1 MTLLEKDT
9 EARADSLDISRSLIV
24 QAPAGSGKTTL
35 LIQRY
40 LRLLASVDELEAIL
54 AMTFTRKAAGE
65 MLARVEQALAQ
76 AALPESSWPD
86 DPSKRQTLVLAHAA
100 LRHAQARG
108 WQLQETPG
116 RLRIQTIDGVHRSL
130 AAAVPISA
138 GGAGQLALT
147 SQPMLLYR
155 EVARRSLREAELDAE
170 WASISGRL
178 FEHLDNAWLRVEDL
192 LAKMLAQRARW
203 LPHLV
208 GRRFEELSEELSQV
222 IAEVLRQLQAQL
234 EQAFESG
241 ARRQIIQLARHAK
254 SILDAAGGDADL
266 RRQLQAI
273 AVTDEG
279 VVTDGVAL
287 DGVVPDIECWRAIAH
302 LVLTKKDKS
311 GAVQFR
317 RRVDIRQGFGPK
329 DPNKKI
335 FEQWLADWS
344 SPERAT
350 LLDEARQ
357 APPLC
362 FDADETELMQA
373 LVRLLLL
380 AASQLELAFRE
391 RGEVDFIGVAAAARE
406 ALREVGDVDRER
418 VLHQGSRLQHLLIDE
433 FQDTS
438 RDQFDLILGLTRDWQ
453 PGDGRTLFVV
463 GDPMQSIYQFREARV
478 DLFEAALRDGFGDV
492 KLIPRSLA
500 RNFRSVPAI
509 VEHVNQLFTVVFPKA
524 VEPRESAVPFAASL
538 AGRDSSNAPFDTSSD
553 VPAIDW
559 RLAASAGD
567 EAQCQRWETE
577 AVVDCVRRWRAD
589 ASVDSIAILVA
600 ARHHATALVAALRA
614 AGYPVRGVDL
624 VPLAETPVV
633 QDLLA
638 LTRALSSVLD
648 RVAWLTILRAPWCG
662 MSLVDLTTLLE
673 EQSHAAITELW
684 EDEERLARLSP
695 EGRSRLQRLRS
706 CVAPMLT
713 RSDVSLSAR
722 TEAVWLQL
730 HGPACYEEEGAIDD
744 ARRYLDALTE
754 ASMRPG
760 WRAAVDLTAMLEGL
774 YAAGSTVP
782 GAIEVMT
789 IHRSKGLEFDAVIVP
804 GLSRRVQSDP
814 RELLEL
820 VEWQEGEQSLALF
833 GPIEASDSVAGRPSV
848 AAWIRRLRA
857 RRIDRERARLLYVA
871 MTRAKRYLAPIAC
884 FTVKKDGEASIPARS
899 PLGVL
904 RPAIAER
911 IERAIREPLTPIELD
926 SAPLAPIGL
935 RRWPVDFEPPE
946 WPTNLIV
953 STLNLSSTE
962 LDVEPH
968 RTTAQSGDPYARALG
983 IVIHLELERLAR
995 QAELPFEIDE
1005 SSTLRWHQGL
1015 LLEGVPRERCDLY
1028 LERVRAAAQR
1038 TLRDERGRWILA
1050 RRDERDG
1057 IELALTGKVA
1067 GRIVNVVIDRCFVEA
1082 GQRWV
1087 IDYKTATPPDD
1098 NVSGFIDAQR
1108 EAHRAQL
1115 ERYSSLLARFGP
1127 EPVRAALYFPALGR
1141 FVELTPVD

>member
-9 EARADSLDISRSLIV
+9 EARADSLDITRSLIV

-40 LRLLASVDELEAIL
+40 LRLLASVDEPESIL

-86 DPSKRQTLVLAHAA
+86 DPSKRQTIVLAHAA
-100 LRHAQARG
+100 LQHAQACG
-108 WQLQETPG
+108 WQLSETPG

-138 GGAGQLALT
+138 GGAGQLALAA
-147 SQPMLLYR
+147 QPMLLYR
-155 EVARRSLREAELDAE
+155 EVARRSLREAELDPE

-178 FEHLDNAWLRVEDL
+178 FDHLDNAWVRVEDL

-208 GRRFEELSEELSQV
+208 GRRFEELSEELSQG
-222 IAEVLRQLQAQL
+222 IAKVLRQLQAQL
-234 EQAFESG
+234 EQTFESG
-241 ARRQIIQLARHAK
+241 ARRQIVELARHAK
-254 SILDAAGGDADL
+254 TTLDAAGGDADL

-273 AVTDEG
+273 ADAEEG
-279 VVTDGVAL
+279 VANDAL
-287 DGVVPDIECWRAIAH
+287 VPDIECWRAIAH
-302 LVLTKKDKS
+302 LVLTKKDQS
-311 GAVQFR
+311 GAIQFR

-329 DPNKKI
+329 DPKKKM
-335 FEQWLADWS
+335 FEQWLTDWS

-357 APPLC
+357 APPVC
-362 FDADETELMQA
+362 FDADERELMQA

-406 ALREVGDVDRER
+406 VLREVGDLDRER
-418 VLHQGSRLQHLLIDE
+418 ILHQGSRLQHLLIDE

-438 RDQFDLILGLTRDWQ
+438 RDQFELILGLTRDWQ
-453 PGDGRTLFVV
+453 SGDGRTLFVV

-492 KLIPRSLA
+492 KLAPRSLA

-509 VEHVNQLFTVVFPKA
+509 VEHVNQLFTVVFPKV

-538 AGRDSSNAPFDTSSD
+538 AGRDGSRIQRDASGA

-559 RLAASAGD
+559 RLAAMVGD
-567 EAQCQRWETE
+567 DAQSQRWETE

-624 VPLAETPVV
+624 VPLAETSVV

-638 LTRALSSVLD
+638 LTRALASVLD
-648 RVAWLTILRAPWCG
+648 RLAWLTILRAPWCG
-662 MSLVDLTTLLE
+662 MSLVDLTALLAD
-673 EQSHAAITELW
+673 QPHAAITELW
-684 EDEERLARLSP
+684 ESEERLARLSP
-695 EGRSRLQRLRS
+695 EGRSRVHHLRS
-706 CVAPMLT
+706 CVAPMLV
-713 RSDVSLSAR
+713 RSDLSLSAR
-722 TEAVWLQL
+722 VEAVWLQL
-730 HGPACYEEEGAIDD
+730 HAPACYEDEGAIDD
-744 ARRYLDALTE
+744 ARRYFDALAE
-754 ASMRPG
+754 ASLRPG
-760 WRAAVDLTAMLEGL
+760 WRAAVDLSAMLEGL
-774 YAAGSTVP
+774 YAAGSTVT

-833 GPIEASDSVAGRPSV
+833 GPIEASDAVAGRPSV
-848 AAWIRRLRA
+848 AAWIRRLRS

-904 RPAIAER
+904 RPAMVER
-911 IERAIREPLTPIELD
+911 IERALREPLMPIELD
-926 SAPLAPIGL
+926 SAVLAPMGF
-935 RRWPVDFEPPE
+935 RRWPVDFEAPVWPE
-946 WPTNLIV
+946 NLTV

-962 LDVEPH
+962 LDAEPE
-968 RTTAQSGDPYARALG
+968 RMIAQSGDPHARALG
-983 IVIHLELERLAR
+983 IVIHRELERLAR
-995 QAELPFEIDE
+995 QAQLPFEIDA
-1005 SSTLRWHQGL
+1005 SAMLRWRQGL
-1015 LLEGVPRERCDLY
+1015 LLEGVPRERCDWY
-1028 LERVRAAAQR
+1028 LERVRAAVQR
-1038 TLRDERGRWILA
+1038 TLQDERGRWILA

-1087 IDYKTATPPDD
+1087 IDYKTSIPSDD
-1098 NVSGFIDAQR
+1098 NLSGFLDAQR

-1115 ERYSSLLARFGP
+1115 ERYSNLLARFGP
-1127 EPVRAALYFPALGR
+1127 EPVRAALYFPTLTQ
-1141 FVELTPVD
+1141 FVELN

>member
-9 EARADSLDISRSLIV
+9 EARADSLDITRSLIV

-40 LRLLASVDELEAIL
+40 LRLLASVDEPEAIL

-65 MLARVEQALAQ
+65 MLARVEQALAK

-86 DPSKRQTLVLAHAA
+86 DPSKRQTIVLAHAA

-138 GGAGQLALT
+138 GGAGQLGLAL
-147 SQPMLLYR
+147 QPMLLYR
-155 EVARRSLREAELDAE
+155 EVARRSLREAELDPD
-170 WASISGRL
+170 WASASGRL

-222 IAEVLRQLQAQL
+222 IAKILWQLQAQL
-234 EQAFESG
+234 GQAFDSE
-241 ARRQIIQLARHAK
+241 ARHQIVELARHAK
-254 SILDAAGGDADL
+254 TMLDAAGGDVDL

-273 AVTDEG
+273 AVSDEG
-279 VVTDGVAL
+279 VTSDA
-287 DGVVPDIECWRAIAH
+287 VVPDIECWRAIAH

-311 GAVQFR
+311 GVIQFR
-317 RRVDIRQGFGPK
+317 RRVDVRQGFGPK
-329 DPNKKI
+329 DPKKKA
-335 FEQWLADWS
+335 FEQWLTDWS
-344 SPERAT
+344 SPERAA
-350 LLDEARQ
+350 LLDDARQ
-357 APPLC
+357 APPAG
-362 FDADETELMQA
+362 FDADESELMQA
-373 LVRLLLL
+373 LSRLLLL

-406 ALREVGDVDRER
+406 ALREVGDLDRER
-418 VLHQGSRLQHLLIDE
+418 ILHQGSRLQHLLIDE

-438 RDQFDLILGLTRDWQ
+438 RDQFELILGLTRDWQ
-453 PGDGRTLFVV
+453 SGDGRTLFVV

-492 KLIPRSLA
+492 KLAPRSLA
-500 RNFRSVPAI
+500 QNFRSVPAI
-509 VEHVNQLFTVVFPKA
+509 VEQVNQLFTRVFPKA

-538 AGRDSSNAPFDTSSD
+538 AGRDVRTAELVDSSAAPA
-553 VPAIDW
+553 VDW
-559 RLAASAGD
+559 RLAAMAGD
-567 EAQCQRWETE
+567 DLAAQRWETD

-589 ASVDSIAILVA
+589 TSIVSIAILVA
-600 ARHHATALVAALRA
+600 ARHHATALVAALRS

-624 VPLAETPVV
+624 VPLAETAVV

-648 RVAWLTILRAPWCG
+648 RVAWLAVLRAPWCG
-662 MSLVDLTTLLE
+662 MTLVDLTALLE
-673 EQSHAAITELW
+673 DQPHAAITDLW
-684 EDEERLARLSP
+684 EDEEQLARLSV
-695 EGRSRLQRLRS
+695 EGRSRLQRLR
-706 CVAPMLT
+706 MLLT
-713 RSDVSLSAR
+713 PIMMRADLALSAR
-722 TEAVWLQL
+722 VESVWLQL
-730 HGPACYEEEGAIDD
+730 HAPACYEDEGAIDD
-744 ARRYLDALTE
+744 ARRYLDALSE
-754 ASMRPG
+754 ASTRSG
-760 WRAAVDLTAMLEGL
+760 WRVAADLGAMLEGL

-820 VEWQEGEQSLALF
+820 VEWQEGEHALALF
-833 GPIEASDSVAGRPSV
+833 GPIEASDAVAGRPSV
-848 AAWIRRLRA
+848 AAWIRRLRS

-871 MTRAKRYLAPIAC
+871 MTRAKRHLAPIAC
-884 FTVKKDGEASIPARS
+884 FTLKKDGEASIPARS

-904 RPAIAER
+904 RPAIAEL
-911 IERAIREPLTPIELD
+911 IERVMREPLRPTELD
-926 SAPLAPIGL
+926 SEPLAPMGF
-935 RRWPVDFEPPE
+935 RRWPVDFEPPV
-946 WPTNLIV
+946 WPENLSV

-962 LDVEPH
+962 LDAEPQQP
-968 RTTAQSGDPYARALG
+968 TAQGGDPYARALG
-983 IVIHLELERLAR
+983 IVIHRELERLAR
-995 QAELPFEIDE
+995 QAELPLEIDE
-1005 SSTLRWHQGL
+1005 SVTRCWRQGL
-1015 LLEGVPRERCDLY
+1015 LLEGVPRERCDTY
-1028 LERVRAAAQR
+1028 LERVRAAVQR
-1038 TLRDERGRWILA
+1038 TLHDERGRWILA

-1087 IDYKTATPPDD
+1087 IDYKTAVPTDD
-1098 NVSGFIDAQR
+1098 NLAAFLDAQC

-1115 ERYSSLLARFGP
+1115 ERYSNLLTRFGP
-1127 EPVRAALYFPALGR
+1127 EPVRAALYFPSLGR
-1141 FVELTPVD
+1141 FVELHELNSPR